1 MKSRLYGTLSLF
13 AAIVYLS
20 FGTALPA
27 SARTQPTAASTPG
40 QGPVPPAL
48 LAAKSVFLSNGGA
61 DSGLFPEPFSGD
73 TSRAYA
79 QFYSA
84 LKAGGQFKLA
94 DDPSDADLVLELQL
108 TAPSGPTRSNKP
120 NGTADPLPMFRL
132 IIYDRK
138 SHYVLWTLSES
149 IQVAFQQKT
158 HDRNFDEALK
168 LLFDDLL
175 KIAGKHMPQ
184 TR

>member
-1 MKSRLYGTLSLF
+1 MKSRSVRLLSLLF
-13 AAIVYLS
+13 AASCLILDS
-20 FGTALPA
+20 A
-27 SARTQPTAASTPG
+27 SWGAAPTQAAAHTPG
-40 QGPVPPAL
+40 QGPVPQAV

-73 TSRAYA
+73 QSRPYA

-84 LKAGGQFKLA
+84 LKASGQFKLA
-94 DDPSDADLVLELQL
+94 DDPADADLVLELRL
-108 TAPSGPTRSNKP
+108 IAPAGPTRASKP
-120 NGTADPLPMFRL
+120 YGAADPLPEFRL

-138 SHYVLWTLSES
+138 SHYVLWTLNES
-149 IQVAFQQKT
+149 IQLAFQQRT
-158 HDRNFDEALK
+158 HDRNFDDALK

-175 KIAGKHMPQ
+175 KIAGKHTPQ